1 MKGASIDQDKLVST
15 FLTSQILSVPHN
27 SLPLVF
33 FSYNSDLR
41 KRREL
46 FGRNEFDEPER
57 TSWLQM
63 FLTSFEDTTLIVLIV
78 AAVVS
83 LAVGLYEDLSS
94 GWIEGAAILFAVL
107 LVAIVTATNDYR
119 KEAQF
124 RKLNA
129 KKDDITIGVVRG
141 GISININVKDLVS
154 CTAYTSFMSVS

>member
-1 MKGASIDQDKLVST
+1 MY
-15 FLTSQILSVPHN
+15 
-27 SLPLVF
+27 F

-41 KRREL
+41 RRRDL
-46 FGRNEFDEPER
+46 FGKNEFDEPER

-154 CTAYTSFMSVS
+154 STTYNSFMSVSL

>member
-1 MKGASIDQDKLVST
+1 M
-15 FLTSQILSVPHN
+15 
-27 SLPLVF
+27 
-33 FSYNSDLR
+33 

-129 KKDDITIGVVRG
+129 KKDDITIGVVRNN
-141 GISININVKDLVS
+141 ISININVKDLVS
-154 CTAYTSFMSVS
+154 CASFNLSMSVS